1 MSVEDENSSGRGE
14 ESSGETEKGSGE
26 GGSDSATGR
35 SDPVEKAGTSGAGA
49 STSGARD
56 SEAGAAAR
64 PRNLAYEQARLAYTI
79 IQALLEHT
87 RVTQDLVAL
96 MAQALGEDVQE
107 ALVNTPHWAAYMDS
121 RRALERTRAD
131 VEKFAEVWT
140 RLAEELEPPSS

>member
-1 MSVEDENSSGRGE
+1 MSVEGGKDSGAGEKDSGRGE
-14 ESSGETEKGSGE
+14 SDSEKG
-26 GGSDSATGR
+26 
-35 SDPVEKAGTSGAGA
+35 
-49 STSGARD
+49 
-56 SEAGAAAR
+56 AAR
-64 PRNLAYEQARLAYTI
+64 PRSLAYEQARLAYTI

-121 RRALERTRAD
+121 RRVLERTRED

-140 RLAEELEPPSS
+140 RLAEELEPPST